1 MRLRHLLPTLALLA
15 GLAADA
21 TGQTAAPT
29 AATGP
34 RFDILAFVVE
44 GDTVLGT
51 AAIERAVY
59 PFLGPGRSVAD
70 AEGAR
75 KALELAYQQAG
86 YLSVSVQLPPQQV
99 DAGGDVRLLVQAASI
114 DRLRVTGAQYTLPS
128 AVAAA
133 VPSLAPGTVP
143 DFNAMQDDLSRLAVA
158 GNHRE
163 VTPLL
168 AAGRAPN
175 TLDVELKL
183 QDGLPLSASIELNS
197 KQSPNTR
204 AGRLEAGLQVDN
216 LFQRGHGIGLNWF
229 VAPGHPDDANVLS
242 LLYHLPL
249 GGEGDRLFVSLLHSS
264 SNTPTPL
271 GGASVSRGDTW
282 RLRWRDAL
290 PSITRPSFTARQAMT
305 WGLTLRNLQD
315 SSVDIAGITSSPPA
329 LRYPVF
335 SVGYELDLAD
345 WGGVRGRQSRLSAE
359 LNFALRGLAGRSVD
373 CLGTAKDQF
382 ACKRDGARPDFQV
395 LALNL
400 SHAEP
405 LGDWTASARLQGQLS
420 DGPLVSPEQIVFGGA
435 DSVRGYLDGEQAGD
449 IGVAL
454 RLMLAAP
461 PWRPAA
467 GPLHGLELRP
477 HLFHDIARLQRLEPL
492 PGEIGHMALASVGFG
507 VGISHRSGLQA
518 TLGWAWLLEPTAQ
531 VTAAGRLPI
540 SGSGSSRRQRWDL
553 SLRQSF

>member
-1 MRLRHLLPTLALLA
+1 MRLRSLLPLLALLCA
-15 GLAADA
+15 MATKANAQAAPAADA
-21 TGQTAAPT
+21 S
-29 AATGP
+29 GP

-70 AEGAR
+70 AEAAR
-75 KALELAYQQAG
+75 KALEAAYQQAG

-99 DAGGDVRLLVQAASI
+99 DAGGDVRLLVQAATV

-143 DFNAMQDDLSRLAVA
+143 DFNAMQDDLSRLAA
-158 GNHRE
+158 ASAHRE

-183 QDGLPLSASIELNS
+183 QDGLPLAASIELNS
-197 KQSPNTR
+197 KQSLNTR
-204 AGRLEAGLQVDN
+204 AGRLEAGFQYDN

-229 VAPGHPDDANVLS
+229 VAPGQPSDANVLS

-249 GGEGDRLFVSLLHSS
+249 GG
-264 SNTPTPL
+264 
-271 GGASVSRGDTW
+271 ASVARGDTW

-290 PSITRPSFTARQAMT
+290 PSVTTPSATARQAMT

-315 SSVDIAGITSSPPA
+315 SSVDIAGISSTPPA

-335 SVGYELDLAD
+335 SVGYELDLSD
-345 WGGVRGRQSRLSAE
+345 WGAVRGRQSRLSAE
-359 LNFALRGLAGRSVD
+359 LNFALRGLARRQVD
-373 CLGTAKDQF
+373 CLGTVKDQF

-400 SHAEP
+400 SHTEP
-405 LGDWTASARLQGQLS
+405 VGDWTLSGRLQGQLS
-420 DGPLVSPEQIVFGGA
+420 DGPLVSPEQIVFGGQ

-454 RLMLAAP
+454 RLELATP

-467 GPLHGLELRP
+467 GPLEGLDLRA

-492 PGEIGHMALASVGFG
+492 PGEIRHMALASVGFG
-507 VGISHRSGLQA
+507 IGLNHRSGLQA
-518 TLGWAWLLEPTAQ
+518 TLGWAWLLEPTEQ
-531 VTAAGRLPI
+531 VAGSGQRLPI
-540 SGSGSSRRQRWDL
+540 SGSGSNRRQRWDL

>member
-1 MRLRHLLPTLALLA
+1 MRLRLLLPTLTVLI
-15 GLAADA
+15 GLAAGA
-21 TGQTAAPT
+21 TAQPAPAAGN
-29 AATGP
+29 GP

-70 AEGAR
+70 AEAAR
-75 KALELAYQQAG
+75 KALEAAYQQAG

-99 DAGGDVRLLVQAASI
+99 DAGGDVRLLVQAATV

-133 VPSLAPGTVP
+133 VPSLAPRTVP
-143 DFNAMQDDLSRLAVA
+143 DFNAMQDDLARLAA
-158 GNHRE
+158 RSAHTE

-183 QDGLPLSASIELNS
+183 QDSLPLAASVELNN
-197 KQSPNTR
+197 KQSLNTR
-204 AGRLEAGLQVDN
+204 AGRLEAGLQYDN

-229 VAPGHPDDANVLS
+229 VAPTRTSDANVLS
-242 LLYHLPL
+242 LVYHLPL
-249 GGEGDRLFVSLLHSS
+249 GGDGDRLFASLLHSA

-271 GGASVSRGDTW
+271 GGASVSRGQTW
-282 RLRWRDAL
+282 RLRWRDTL
-290 PSITRPSFTARQAMT
+290 PAVTTPAATARQAMT
-305 WGLTLRNLQD
+305 WGLTLRDLQD
-315 SSVDIAGITSSPPA
+315 SSVDIAGITSTPPA

-335 SVGYELDLAD
+335 SIGYELDLAD
-345 WGGVRGRQSRLSAE
+345 WGAVRGRQSRLSAE
-359 LNFALRGLAGRSVD
+359 LNFALRGLARRQVD
-373 CLGTAKDQF
+373 CLGTARDQF

-405 LGDWTASARLQGQLS
+405 LGDWTLSGRLQGQLS

-449 IGVAL
+449 IGAAL

-461 PWRPAA
+461 PWQ
-467 GPLHGLELRP
+467 PLDGLQLRA

-492 PGEIGHMALASVGFG
+492 PGEIRRMALASLGFG
-507 VGISHRSGLQA
+507 IGLAHRSGLQA
-518 TLGWAWLLEPTAQ
+518 TLGWARLLEPTEQ
-531 VTAAGRLPI
+531 LGGAGRLPV
-540 SGSGSSRRQRWDL
+540 SGGGSTRRQRWDL